1 MLKHLITELCQQFQ
15 LPMNLEINP
24 QGYYEI
30 ALNETTD
37 LLFKELYPGFTCRSV
52 LAPVPQKPSEDLF
65 ILLMKANFL
74 GQGTKGSSIAID
86 DAVQNFLFTLSVP
99 EEVNYRLFKERLEEF
114 INYLEYWKKR
124 IHDEILPK

>member
-1 MLKHLITELCQQFQ
+1 MLKHLITELCNQFQ
-15 LPMNLEINP
+15 LPVNLEPNP
-24 QGYYEI
+24 EGYYEVSV
-30 ALNETTD
+30 NESTH
-37 LLFKELYPGFTCRSV
+37 LLFKELDPGFTCRSV
-52 LAPVPQKPSEDLF
+52 LAPVPQKPTEDLF

-74 GQGTKGSSIAID
+74 GQGTKGSVIAID
-86 DAVQNFLFTLSVP
+86 DALQNFLFTLSVP

>member
-24 QGYYEI
+24 QGYYEVSV
-30 ALNETTD
+30 NDTTN
-37 LLFKELYPGFTCRSV
+37 LLFKELNPGFSCRSI
-52 LAPVPQKPSEDLF
+52 LAPVPQKPTEDLF

-74 GQGTKGSSIAID
+74 GQGTKGSCIAID
-86 DAVQNFLFTLSVP
+86 DSVQNFLFTLSVP
-99 EEVNYRLFKERLEEF
+99 EEINYRLFKEKLEEF
-114 INYLEYWKKR
+114 INYLEYWRKR